1 MDHDEHLRQHDEQI
15 QHLVA
20 LNVKMV
26 ESHARL
32 DAAIEGINTSL
43 ERLTTNLE
51 VVTALLQRRRDD
63 EHHNGA

>member
-32 DAAIEGINTSL
+32 DAAIEGINQSL
-43 ERLTTNLE
+43 AI
-51 VVTALLQRRRDD
+51 VTALLQQARKD
-63 EHHNGA
+63 EHTNGA

>member
-32 DAAIEGINTSL
+32 DAAIEGINQSL
-43 ERLTTNLE
+43 AI
-51 VVTALLQRRRDD
+51 VTELLQRARDD
-63 EHHNGA
+63 DHRNGA

>member
-26 ESHARL
+26 
-32 DAAIEGINTSL
+32 DAIAGINMAITRIDGTL

-51 VVTALLQRRRDD
+51 VVTALLQRQRDD
-63 EHHNGA
+63 DHHNGA

>member
-20 LNVKMV
+20 LNVTMV
-26 ESHARL
+26 DAIARI
-32 DAAIEGINTSL
+32 DATL

-51 VVTALLQRRRDD
+51 VVTALLQRRPGD
-63 EHHNGA
+63 EHTNGQETS